1 MAVVGR
7 FRPFGVPCR
16 RLVGRQLVAIA
27 ASLVEAYP
35 RRMCR
40 NVTRDQRIEGWRAT
54 VELLAVFRP
63 SRVGVMAAALMAYLH
78 RNIFAAGA
86 RRV

>member
-1 MAVVGR
+1 MQWTAPATGIAMYQIR
-7 FRPFGVPCR
+7 FAE
-16 RLVGRQLVAIA
+16 QLA
-27 ASLVEAYP
+27 ASLLEAYP
-35 RRMCR
+35 CLMCQ

-78 RNIFAAGA
+78 RSIFAARA

>member
-1 MAVVGR
+1 MSASDAVGGSHHRYRDVQIR
-7 FRPFGVPCR
+7 VAE
-16 RLVGRQLVAIA
+16 QLA

-78 RNIFAAGA
+78 RSIFAAGA